1 MKLAAA
7 KNPDLQIKR
16 STEVK
21 RTHTNK
27 VELILKIGMGHT
39 LAERKGDRL
48 FTALTGL

>member
-21 RTHTNK
+21 RTHKNK
-27 VELILKIGMGHT
+27 VELISRIGIGHT
-39 LAERKGDRL
+39 PAEGKGDRL
-48 FTALTGL
+48 FTTLTGP